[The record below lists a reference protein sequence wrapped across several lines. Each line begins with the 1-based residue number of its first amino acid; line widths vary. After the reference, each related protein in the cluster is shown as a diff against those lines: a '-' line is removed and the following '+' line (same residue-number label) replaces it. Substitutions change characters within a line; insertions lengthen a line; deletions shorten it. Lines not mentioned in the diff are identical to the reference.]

1 MTEVKKVA
9 PSMKDFDLTQML
21 ENFSLIYGT
30 ETVFDHV
37 RRCILA
43 LSALRAAAS
52 PDRHNIWLRSA
63 ARRTVL
69 PEQVV
74 FDPTGKSDPATT
86 CNLWGG
92 WPTTPKPGNCKLIL
106 ELLEYLCSGEDNPRE
121 VYEWI
126 LKWKAYPIQHWGAK
140 MQTCIAMHGPEGSGK
155 NLEFSA
161 LRGIYGRYGGI
172 FGQTELESQFN
183 GFASGKLFMIGNEV
197 IARQEKYHLQGR
209 IKNMVTE
216 PEWMINEKQLPA
228 RLEANHCN
236 FVFFSNRID
245 IAQLDPDDRRFC
257 VIWTPPPLSEKFYQ
271 DVADEMRNGG
281 VAALHHHLLRL
292 DLGDFTPHTKP
303 PTTRAKRELIAL
315 SLDSTER
322 FFVAWRAGHLDIPF
336 APCRSEDL
344 YTAYRLWA
352 QAIGVPKAAPE
363 YTMLATIAKK
373 SGFTKVRARH
383 YKSGTSTKTRSAL
396 IIPPGFAPAEGETNL
411 TWATEKI
418 AEFAGAVTLMKES
431 KP

>member
-1 MTEVKKVA
+1 MTESKKCS
-9 PSMKDFDLTQML
+9 PSAADFQLRDML
-21 ENFSLIYGT
+21 KNFSLIYGT
-30 ETVFDHV
+30 ETAFDHV
-37 RRCILA
+37 RRGILS

-52 PDRHNIWLRSA
+52 PDNHNIWLRSS

-92 WPTTPKPGNCKLIL
+92 WPTTPKAGNCKLIL

-121 VYEWI
+121 VFTWV
-126 LKWKAYPIQHWGAK
+126 LKWKAYPIQHPGAK
-140 MQTCIAMHGPEGSGK
+140 MQTALLIHGTEGVGK
-155 NLEFSA
+155 NLAFGA
-161 LRGIYGRYGGI
+161 LRAIYERYGGS

-183 GFASGKLFMIGNEV
+183 GFASGKLFMVGNEV
-197 IARQEKYHLQGR
+197 VNRAEKYHQQGR
-209 IKNMVTE
+209 IKTMITE
-216 PEWMINEKQLPA
+216 TEWQINEKNLPR

-257 VIWTPPPLSEKFYQ
+257 VIWTPASLSEKFYK
-271 DVADEMRNGG
+271 DVADELRNGG
-281 VAALHHHLLRL
+281 VAALHHYLLHL
-292 DLGDFTPHTKP
+292 DLGDFGPHTKP
-303 PTTRAKRELIAL
+303 PLTRSKRELIAL

-322 FFVAWRAGHLDIPF
+322 FFMAWRAGHIEVPF

-344 YTAYRLWA
+344 YAAYRLWT
-352 QAIGVPKAAPE
+352 QAIGVLRAAPE
-363 YTMLATIAKK
+363 YTMLATIGKK
-373 SGFTKVRARH
+373 PGITKERAWH
-383 YKSGTSTKTRSAL
+383 YKPGTSIKTRSTVV
-396 IIPPGFAPAEGETNL
+396 IPPGFTPAEGQTSIA
-411 TWATEKI
+411 WITEKI
-418 AEFAGAVTLMKES
+418 AKFAEALTAMKES